1 MLEESELFQLWL
13 ESLKEVQ
20 ITWTEGRER
29 EEGRRVAS
37 VGGGGGKDEL
47 TGKKEEQS
55 RDKLQITILALY
67 LLTSRQK
74 LRACSCNTYH
84 SAAAQQFISST
95 P

>member
-37 VGGGGGKDEL
+37 VGGGGGKDE
-47 TGKKEEQS
+47 
-55 RDKLQITILALY
+55 
-67 LLTSRQK
+67 
-74 LRACSCNTYH
+74 
-84 SAAAQQFISST
+84 
-95 P
+95 